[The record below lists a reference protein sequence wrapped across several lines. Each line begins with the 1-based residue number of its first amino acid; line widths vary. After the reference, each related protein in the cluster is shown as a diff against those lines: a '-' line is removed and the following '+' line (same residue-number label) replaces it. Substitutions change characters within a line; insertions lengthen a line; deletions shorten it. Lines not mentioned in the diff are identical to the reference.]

1 MDLKDF
7 APKSD
12 EVEVEIKH
20 PANGEPLTNKDG
32 SAMTIVLHA
41 PHSKAYKEAMYE
53 QTNKR
58 LKTAQSS
65 GGDFNLTAQDIEEA
79 SLELLSKTTKSWNIT
94 YDDTQP
100 KLTAAKA
107 KAIYEELFWL
117 RPQLEEALNNS
128 QVFMNG

>member
-12 EVEVEIKH
+12 EVEVLVKH
-20 PANGEPLTNKDG
+20 PKNGEPLTNKDG
-32 SAMTIVLHA
+32 SNMVVVLHA

-58 LKTAQSS
+58 LKVAQSS
-65 GGDFNLTAQDIEEA
+65 GDMNLTAQDLEEA
-79 SLELLSKTTKSWNIT
+79 SLELLSKATKSWKIT
-94 YDDTQP
+94 YDDKQP
-100 KLTAAKA
+100 KLTVAKA

-117 RPQLEEALNNS
+117 KTLLEGALSNS
-128 QVFMNG
+128 QAFTNV

>member
-12 EVEVEIKH
+12 EVEVVVKH
-20 PANGEPLTNKDG
+20 PVNGEPLTNKDG
-32 SAMTIVLHA
+32 SDMVIVLHA

-58 LKTAQSS
+58 LKAAQGS
-65 GGDFNLTAQDIEEA
+65 GNTDITAQDLEEA
-79 SLELLSKTTKSWNIT
+79 SLELLSKVTKSWKIT
-94 YDDTQP
+94 YDDKQP

-117 RPQLEEALNNS
+117 KPQIEEALSNTE
-128 QVFMNG
+128 VFTKA

>member
-12 EVEVEIKH
+12 EVEVVVKH
-20 PANGEPLTNKDG
+20 PENGEPLTNKDG
-32 SAMTIVLHA
+32 SNMVVVLHA

-58 LKTAQSS
+58 LKVAQSS
-65 GGDFNLTAQDIEEA
+65 GDMNLTAQDLEEA
-79 SLELLSKTTKSWNIT
+79 SLELLSKATKSWKIT
-94 YDDTQP
+94 YDDKQP
-100 KLTAAKA
+100 KLTVAKA

-117 RPQLEEALNNS
+117 KTQLEGALSNS
-128 QVFMNG
+128 QAFTNV

>member
-12 EVEVEIKH
+12 EVEVVVKH
-20 PANGEPLTNKDG
+20 PKNGEPLTNKDG
-32 SAMTIVLHA
+32 SNMVIVLHA

-58 LKTAQSS
+58 LKVAQSS
-65 GGDFNLTAQDIEEA
+65 GDMNFTAQDLEEA
-79 SLELLSKTTKSWNIT
+79 SLELLSKATKSWKIT
-94 YDDTQP
+94 YDDKQP

-117 RPQLEEALNNS
+117 KPQLEEALNNS
-128 QVFMNG
+128 QAFTNV

>member
-7 APKSD
+7 TPKSD
-12 EVEVEIKH
+12 EVEVVVKH
-20 PANGEPLTNKDG
+20 PVNGEPLTNKDG
-32 SAMTIVLHA
+32 SDMVIVLHA

-58 LKTAQSS
+58 LKVAQGS
-65 GGDFNLTAQDIEEA
+65 GSIDLTAQDLEQA
-79 SLELLSKTTKSWNIT
+79 SLELLSKVTKSWSIT
-94 YDDTQP
+94 YDDSQP

-117 RPQLEEALNNS
+117 KPQLEEALNS
-128 QVFMNG
+128 FEVFTKA

>member
-12 EVEVEIKH
+12 EVEVVVKRPGTWET
-20 PANGEPLTNKDG
+20 LTNKDG
-32 SAMTIVLHA
+32 SNMVIVLHA

-58 LKTAQSS
+58 LKVAQSS
-65 GGDFNLTAQDIEEA
+65 GDMNLTAQDLEEA
-79 SLELLSKTTKSWNIT
+79 SLELLSKATKSWKIT
-94 YDDTQP
+94 YDDKQP

-117 RPQLEEALNNS
+117 KPQLEEALNNS
-128 QVFMNG
+128 QAFTNV

>member
-12 EVEVEIKH
+12 EVEVVVKH
-20 PANGEPLTNKDG
+20 PKNGEPLTNKDG
-32 SAMTIVLHA
+32 SNMVIVLHA

-58 LKTAQSS
+58 LKVAQSS
-65 GGDFNLTAQDIEEA
+65 GDMNFTAQDLEEA
-79 SLELLSKTTKSWNIT
+79 SLELLSKATKSWKIT
-94 YDDTQP
+94 YDDKQP

-117 RPQLEEALNNS
+117 KPQLEEALNNS
-128 QVFMNG
+128 QAFMNG